1 MEEKIITY
9 KDFREIGKN
18 NAYFLWHF
26 LQKDQEENNFS
37 FYSIHKKGKERPN
50 VLNDILPF
58 LSIPYY
64 ESYVDE
70 NIDFLNSSGISRSV
84 WEPPIVGQILDPR
97 FLFKPIILL
106 YKGYSLKSSTFQ
118 TCYCPEGLIDMLGKE
133 NPELLSGFN

>member
-1 MEEKIITY
+1 MEKKIFTY
-9 KDFREIGKN
+9 KDFKEIGRKN
-18 NAYFLWHF
+18 EYFLWHF
-26 LQKDQEENNFS
+26 LQKDQEENNFY
-37 FYSIHKKGKERPN
+37 FYSIYKEGKEKN
-50 VLNDILPF
+50 YLSEILPS

-84 WEPPIVGQILDPR
+84 WEPPIPGATPDPK

-118 TCYCPEGLIDMLGKE
+118 TCYCPEGLVEMLGKE